1 MVKFREA
8 LHLDANGVLLLRDL
22 AETLRAG
29 GRHLILC
36 EAKPETMAI
45 FENAGLIETVGT
57 ANAIPW
63 DPTNPT
69 LALAKAVR
77 RAKELAGGSRSRI
90 VTAPHPELPA
100 PASTASADWQ
110 I

>member
-1 MVKFREA
+1 
-8 LHLDANGVLLLRDL
+8 
-22 AETLRAG
+22 
-29 GRHLILC
+29 
-36 EAKPETMAI
+36 MAI

-77 RAKELAGGSRSRI
+77 RAKELAGGGSRSPDR
-90 VTAPHPELPA
+90 HRPA
-100 PASTASADWQ
+100 PRAAGPGLDGQRGLANLSRPA
-110 I
+110 